1 MEIAAKIDHLVQKYK
16 DMNSWEDRYKSI
28 IQDGKKM
35 DSLDQEYLL
44 DKYKVNG
51 CQSQV
56 WLIPSLKSGKV
67 YFKADSD
74 AMLVKGIIQ
83 LLVSVYSGSTP
94 QEIMETKADF
104 LKEIGITEHLS
115 MNRSNG
121 LASMVKQIQM
131 YAIAFKS
138 LTDKGINDVDK
149 F

>member
-16 DMNSWEDRYKSI
+16 DMDSWESRYKSI

-35 DSLDQEYLL
+35 DSLDQELLL
-44 DKYKVNG
+44 DKYKVTG

-56 WLIPSLKSGKV
+56 WLVPSLKNGKV
-67 YFKADSD
+67 HFKADSD
-74 AMLVKGIIQ
+74 AMLVKGIIH
-83 LLVSVYSGSTP
+83 LLISVYSGSTP
-94 QEIMETKADF
+94 QEIIETKADF
-104 LKEIGITEHLS
+104 LKKIGITEHLS

>member
-1 MEIAAKIDHLVQKYK
+1 VEIAAKIDHLVQKYK

-56 WLIPSLKSGKV
+56 WLIPSLESGKV

-74 AMLVKGIIQ
+74 AMLVKGIIH

-104 LKEIGITEHLS
+104 LKQIGITEHLS